1 MSDSPID
8 RSGFMFVLSSP
19 SGAGKTTISRLLL
32 EMDDQLLMSV
42 SATTRTKRPGEIEG
56 QDYFFVDDD
65 QFKAMVNQGELLEY
79 AHVFGKS
86 YGTPRQK
93 AEESLNNG
101 YDVLFDIDW
110 QGTAQLTAQSKENI
124 VSVFILP
131 PDMKELE
138 RRLHSRG
145 QDSDGVVKARMAKAA
160 EEISHWNEYDYI
172 VVNRSIESCVKKVHA
187 ILTAER
193 IKRTRQ
199 YGLENFV
206 NSLLGK

>member
-1 MSDSPID
+1 MSESPIQ

-32 EMDDQLLMSV
+32 EKDDQLSMSV
-42 SATTRTKRPGEIEG
+42 SATTRMKRPGEIEG
-56 QDYFFVDDD
+56 TDYFFVTDDM
-65 QFKAMVNQGELLEY
+65 FGTMVKNNDLLEY

-86 YGTPRQK
+86 YGTPKQK
-93 AEESLNNG
+93 VIDTLSKG
-101 YDVLFDIDW
+101 TDVLFDIDW
-110 QGTAQLTAQSKENI
+110 QGTAQLSAQAKKDV

-138 RRLHSRG
+138 RRLYSRA
-145 QDSDGVVKARMAKAA
+145 QDSEEVVRARMSKAA
-160 EEISHWNEYDYI
+160 EEISHWHEYDYI
-172 VVNRSIESCVKKVHA
+172 VVNHSIATCVEQVHA

-193 IKRTRQ
+193 VKRTRQ

-206 NSLLGK
+206 NQLLSK